1 MKKILLIAAMA
12 LFTLTASAQ
21 AKFAYVDFNELVM
34 LAPEADAARSQMQAA
49 QKEAQETL
57 QSMMEEAQTKYNEY
71 QQKQSTW
78 TPAIKSSKEKELG
91 EIQNRIQEFQQS
103 IQAELQQQ
111 QQQLMDPIYKKAQEA
126 VEKLAKAG
134 GYLFVFETSQYLYVD
149 KAQCKDLTPEARKAM
164 NIPEDRTI
172 EDLQKELQALQCA
185 TSHNFGADFAKAFNV
200 QFLDKDNQLKPV
212 YETSWGMTT
221 RMIGALIMVHGDDSG
236 LKLPPRIAPTQICI
250 VPIQQKK
257 EGVLE
262 KAYELRDQLR
272 KSGFRVKVDDGDKSP
287 GFKFADCEVRGIP
300 LRIEVG
306 PKDIEAGHAVLVRRD
321 TREKIQVSFDELA
334 EETGKLLEQIQQD
347 MYDRAKT
354 FLEEHTSSATNMD
367 ELVDIVNTKRG
378 FVKAMWCGC
387 RECEDKLKEM
397 SGITSRCIPFEQES
411 ISDTCVVCGKPATKM
426 VYWGR
431 AY

>member
-34 LAPEADAARSQMQAA
+34 LAPEADAARSQMQTA
-49 QKEAQETL
+49 QKEAQI
-57 QSMMEEAQTKYNEY
+57 KDNEY

-172 EDLQKELQALQCA
+172 EDLQKELQAQA
-185 TSHNFGADFAKAFNV
+185 QG
-200 QFLDKDNQLKPV
+200 
-212 YETSWGMTT
+212 
-221 RMIGALIMVHGDDSG
+221 
-236 LKLPPRIAPTQICI
+236 
-250 VPIQQKK
+250 QQ
-257 EGVLE
+257 
-262 KAYELRDQLR
+262 Q
-272 KSGFRVKVDDGDKSP
+272 
-287 GFKFADCEVRGIP
+287 
-300 LRIEVG
+300 
-306 PKDIEAGHAVLVRRD
+306 
-321 TREKIQVSFDELA
+321 
-334 EETGKLLEQIQQD
+334 
-347 MYDRAKT
+347 
-354 FLEEHTSSATNMD
+354 
-367 ELVDIVNTKRG
+367 
-378 FVKAMWCGC
+378 
-387 RECEDKLKEM
+387 
-397 SGITSRCIPFEQES
+397 
-411 ISDTCVVCGKPATKM
+411 
-426 VYWGR
+426 
-431 AY
+431 

>member
-49 QKEAQETL
+49 QK
-57 QSMMEEAQTKYNEY
+57 EAQTKYNEY

-164 NIPEDRTI
+164 NIPEGRTI
-172 EDLQKELQALQCA
+172 EDLQKELQAQA
-185 TSHNFGADFAKAFNV
+185 QG
-200 QFLDKDNQLKPV
+200 
-212 YETSWGMTT
+212 
-221 RMIGALIMVHGDDSG
+221 
-236 LKLPPRIAPTQICI
+236 
-250 VPIQQKK
+250 QQ
-257 EGVLE
+257 
-262 KAYELRDQLR
+262 Q
-272 KSGFRVKVDDGDKSP
+272 
-287 GFKFADCEVRGIP
+287 
-300 LRIEVG
+300 
-306 PKDIEAGHAVLVRRD
+306 
-321 TREKIQVSFDELA
+321 
-334 EETGKLLEQIQQD
+334 
-347 MYDRAKT
+347 
-354 FLEEHTSSATNMD
+354 
-367 ELVDIVNTKRG
+367 
-378 FVKAMWCGC
+378 
-387 RECEDKLKEM
+387 
-397 SGITSRCIPFEQES
+397 
-411 ISDTCVVCGKPATKM
+411 
-426 VYWGR
+426 
-431 AY
+431 

>member
-49 QKEAQETL
+49 QK
-57 QSMMEEAQTKYNEY
+57 EAQTKYNEY

-164 NIPEDRTI
+164 NIPEGRTL
-172 EDLQKELQALQCA
+172 EDLQKELQ
-185 TSHNFGADFAKAFNV
+185 
-200 QFLDKDNQLKPV
+200 
-212 YETSWGMTT
+212 
-221 RMIGALIMVHGDDSG
+221 
-236 LKLPPRIAPTQICI
+236 TQQA
-250 VPIQQKK
+250 QQ
-257 EGVLE
+257 
-262 KAYELRDQLR
+262 Q
-272 KSGFRVKVDDGDKSP
+272 
-287 GFKFADCEVRGIP
+287 
-300 LRIEVG
+300 
-306 PKDIEAGHAVLVRRD
+306 
-321 TREKIQVSFDELA
+321 
-334 EETGKLLEQIQQD
+334 
-347 MYDRAKT
+347 
-354 FLEEHTSSATNMD
+354 
-367 ELVDIVNTKRG
+367 
-378 FVKAMWCGC
+378 
-387 RECEDKLKEM
+387 
-397 SGITSRCIPFEQES
+397 
-411 ISDTCVVCGKPATKM
+411 
-426 VYWGR
+426 
-431 AY
+431 